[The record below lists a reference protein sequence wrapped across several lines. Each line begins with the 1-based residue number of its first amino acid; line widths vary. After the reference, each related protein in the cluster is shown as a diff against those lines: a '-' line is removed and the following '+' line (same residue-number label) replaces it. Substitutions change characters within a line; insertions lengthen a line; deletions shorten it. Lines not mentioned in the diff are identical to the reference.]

1 LDRGRSGISR
11 FQATIDSG
19 GTRSS
24 TSAAYLPA
32 AVFNR
37 PNLSIL
43 TSTHVTKLILDN
55 GSVKQVQLGQTKDG
69 QRYYAGAK
77 KEVVVCLGA
86 YGTPQLLLVS
96 GIGGKAETQQ
106 AGSEQLVAL
115 DGVGRNLKDHI
126 MAGPTYKAAPGTSGQ
141 YLSHP
146 VKSVSWSC
154 HVLGAKL
161 TFLDSQLGAVAL
173 EWSRTPV

>member
-1 LDRGRSGISR
+1 MDYNLDRGRSGISR

-32 AVFNR
+32 SVFNR

-43 TSTHVTKLILDN
+43 TSTHVTKLILEN

-69 QRYYAGAK
+69 QRYYARAR
-77 KEVVVCLGA
+77 KEVVVCMGA

-96 GIGGKAETQQ
+96 GIGGKDETEQ
-106 AGSEQLVAL
+106 AGSAQLVAL
-115 DGVGRNLKDHI
+115 EGVGRNLKDHI

-141 YLSHP
+141 YLTHP
-146 VKSVSWSC
+146 VKSVSDQCPADGS
-154 HVLGAKL
+154 LI
-161 TFLDSQLGAVAL
+161 DRYR
-173 EWSRTPV
+173 SRA